1 MKTITIELLVDD
13 SEVARVRERI
23 LYLLTDELGYEEDID
38 FIFAN
43 GLFEEDK

>member
-38 FIFAN
+38 FIF
-43 GLFEEDK
+43 